1 MKIHDNDKVYFVY
14 YRNQYMH
21 YAINIAN
28 EKWLF
33 PVPIDEAT
41 LYAEGEAHDYMKH
54 IKRAIHNETFVK
66 IN

>member
-1 MKIHDNDKVYFVY
+1 
-14 YRNQYMH
+14 MH

-41 LYAEGEAHDYMKH
+41 LYAEGKAHDYMKH